1 MIQSLL
7 RGGFIVAAL
16 IIALLAA
23 ASIGAA
29 GEAISSGTFKGMS
42 NHTTTGGVSVVKGAD
57 GYEVVLAKDFTFDG
71 APDPKLGFGNDGFV
85 KDTLFSPLR
94 SNKGEQ
100 VYQLPPN
107 IDPTKFNEFYL
118 WCEKFNVPLGVARL
132 Q

>member
-1 MIQSLL
+1 MTQFLL

-16 IIALLAA
+16 IIALFAA

-29 GEAISSGTFKGMS
+29 GEAVSSGTFKGLS
-42 NHTTTGGVSVVKGAD
+42 NHVTTGGVSVVRGTD

-71 APDPKLGFGNDGFV
+71 APDPKLGFGNNGFV

-94 SNKGEQ
+94 SNTGEQ
-100 VYQLPPN
+100 IYKLPPN
-107 IDPTKFNEFYL
+107 IDPTEFNEFYL
-118 WCEKFNVPLGVARL
+118 WCEKFNVPLGVASL